1 MNNIFKNPETSKTD
15 YIKRFVE
22 KDEGNDPIYSPMAPP
37 NAYTPPAMESV
48 TYKEL
53 HPALQHFMDEHK
65 VTLKKLEELEVV
77 LIEIRKEGINKERNS
92 KLGEFFEFLDNNIVG
107 HNLKE
112 ERVLFPFIHD
122 RMIDNGEHGTGTT
135 PDTAVDMLE
144 NDHIKIM
151 ELATLTF
158 SLMGIASRLTDP
170 VSYALLIDTALEQGL
185 SLVEL
190 LRLHIF
196 REDHVVFPLAHKYL
210 TPNDWNEITG
220 KMKRYFSIKLPEE

>member
-1 MNNIFKNPETSKTD
+1 MNNIFENQNNKNTD

-22 KDEGNDPIYSPMAPP
+22 KDTGGDLVYSPMDPP
-37 NAYTPPAMESV
+37 EAYKPPAMEEV
-48 TYKEL
+48 PYDEL
-53 HPALQHFMDEHK
+53 APIIQLFMDEHK
-65 VTLKKLEELEVV
+65 TTMVKIEEFETAL
-77 LIEIRKEGINKERNS
+77 LSIKKEGINRERN
-92 KLGEFFEFLDNNIVG
+92 KKMGEFFEFLDDKIVL

-112 ERVLFPFIHD
+112 ERVLFPYIHD
-122 RMIDNGEHGTGTT
+122 RMIDVGEHGTGPI

-158 SLMGIASRLTDP
+158 SLMGISSRLTDP
-170 VSYALLIDTALEQGL
+170 VSIALLLDTAVEQGL

-196 REDHVVFPLAHKYL
+196 REDNVVFPLAHKYL
-210 TPNDWNEITG
+210 TPAEF
-220 KMKRYFSIKLPEE
+220 KEMERQMKKYFSIVL